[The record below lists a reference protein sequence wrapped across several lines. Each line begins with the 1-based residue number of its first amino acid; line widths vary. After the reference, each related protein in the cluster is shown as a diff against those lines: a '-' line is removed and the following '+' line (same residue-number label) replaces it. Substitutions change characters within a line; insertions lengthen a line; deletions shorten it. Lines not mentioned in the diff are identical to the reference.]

1 MSAKSNRMKYA
12 AIAVVLIVVLV
23 VGGFLA
29 LRSRTQTRTQVD
41 EISPVIAE
49 ISKETGETSTLWK
62 SVESKLE
69 DLRAIDTSY
78 DKTRMTQEAD
88 YCETAR
94 STIADIKNDL
104 DSITAHH
111 DNVAKSLQDLAAM
124 EVPDWFPEYLDLKN
138 AILDKD
144 RERVDK
150 VKEML
155 GNLDTYYMFSE
166 KLLLAM
172 IAEYDMEE
180 VLKDA
185 VDMVVEEDYAGAQ
198 EQFEKA
204 ADRNSEVKGY
214 AAEASSI
221 LTFNYLD
228 RLETNREKADAVI
241 QKYIE
246 VCDLADK
253 HSYNDAKELAEEAE
267 EDYRSI
273 QRVYLSDFKP
283 ENQAYWKENIGSIG
297 DDIKELGRQIDDL
310 EYQAASLLEKNK
322 PD

>member
-1 MSAKSNRMKYA
+1 MSTKSNRMKYA
-12 AIAVVLIVVLV
+12 AIAVILIFVLV

-29 LRSRTQTRTQVD
+29 LRSRTRIQPD

-49 ISKETGETSTLWK
+49 ISKETGEVGTLWRN
-62 SVESKLE
+62 VESKLE
-69 DLRAIDTSY
+69 DLRAIDTTY
-78 DKTRMTQEAD
+78 DKIHMTQEAD
-88 YCETAR
+88 YCKTAR
-94 STIADIKNDL
+94 STIADIENDL

-111 DNVAKSLQDLAAM
+111 DNVAESLQDLAAM

-138 AILDKD
+138 AMLEKD
-144 RERVDK
+144 RERVNK

-166 KLLLAM
+166 KLLLGM

-180 VLKDA
+180 ALKDA
-185 VDMVVEEDYAGAQ
+185 IDMAVEEDYVEAR

-204 ADRNSEVKGY
+204 ADRNSEVKTY
-214 AAEASSI
+214 VAEASSI

-228 RLETNREKADAVI
+228 RLETNREKADEVI

-253 HSYNDAKELAEEAE
+253 RYYDDAKELAEEAE

-283 ENQAYWKENIGSIG
+283 ENQEYWKENVDSIG

-310 EYQAASLLEKNK
+310 EYQAASLLEKHK
-322 PD
+322 SD